1 VGDIERDAIVEM
13 ESLYL
18 LIPLS
23 LLIVFIAIWIF
34 IRASKTGQFDDLQGP
49 AERILWD
56 DDRPQ
61 HPPATKP

>member
-1 VGDIERDAIVEM
+1 
-13 ESLYL
+13 
-18 LIPLS
+18 
-23 LLIVFIAIWIF
+23 
-34 IRASKTGQFDDLQGP
+34 GQFDDLQGP